1 MKEIGNVKSN
11 TLYNPNETR
20 HPPPTNLME
29 MERDSELETYIRCE
43 YLFRLT
49 KRHLTTLR
57 TAKYEFKRFLPKY
70 GVPKLG
76 PSESTSS
83 ESSKGAGRPT
93 STPLTTAASS
103 SSTSKTNAAHQ
114 PPAPNSNRPP
124 TVPVSSTSQAQTVPQ
139 PMPSTSRPPPR
150 QAQHPSPMNGTSQ
163 QPAGVW
169 ADLVSLQAPAQNSSL
184 PLQIQ
189 VPPPLPLTGPQSS
202 FGGGVGTYPTG
213 TPFQQPQQFTGTPY
227 TQQMPFSATVFHQ
240 QQQPATF
247 SAGPMSMASYTPATP
262 SFTHQQPSYISQQQL
277 QPISTTPT
285 HYLHPQPHH
294 AAMQLRTG
302 QQPGFMSAP
311 PGQHHFMTSS
321 PAMQPFT
328 TPQPP
333 PLQAQSMNHFGTP
346 SPQLLM
352 QGAAAGMGVGMG
364 GGQARYLMT
373 TPQPQVQQT
382 GYYMAQ
388 QPQMVSG
395 AQYGG
400 FQGPMQP
407 QPFQTSAYT
416 ATNGQQWGAL

>member
-1 MKEIGNVKSN
+1 MDLWTKDQVERMKEIGNVKSN

-20 HPPPTNLME
+20 HPPPANLME
-29 MERDSELETYIRCE
+29 MERDSELETYIRS
-43 YLFRLT
+43 
-49 KRHLTTLR
+49 
-57 TAKYEFKRFLPKY
+57 KYEFKRFLPKY
-70 GVPKLG
+70 GAQKLG
-76 PSESTSS
+76 PSQSTSS
-83 ESSKGAGRPT
+83 ESSKGTGRPA
-93 STPLTTAASS
+93 STPLTTSASS
-103 SSTSKTNAAHQ
+103 SSTSTTNATRQ
-114 PPAPNSNRPP
+114 PPTQNSNRLAA
-124 TVPVSSTSQAQTVPQ
+124 VPVSSTSQAQTVPQ
-139 PMPSTSRPPPR
+139 PMPSTSQPPPR
-150 QAQHPSPMNGTSQ
+150 QAQHPPPVNGTSQ

-189 VPPPLPLTGPQSS
+189 VPPPPHLTGPQSS

-227 TQQMPFSATVFHQ
+227 IQQTPFSATSFPQ
-240 QQQPATF
+240 QQQPAMF
-247 SAGPMSMASYTPATP
+247 SAGPMGMASYTPATP
-262 SFTHQQPSYISQQQL
+262 SFTQQQPSYISQQHL

-333 PLQAQSMNHFGTP
+333 PLQAQSVNYPGNP
-346 SPQLLM
+346 SSQIPM
-352 QGAAAGMGVGMG
+352 QGAGAGMGVGMGMG

-388 QPQMVSG
+388 QPQMVPG

-407 QPFQTSAYT
+407 QSFQTSAYT
-416 ATNGQQWGAL
+416 AAGGQQWGAL